1 MATDTRATRL
11 RQRVQDFIG
20 DHNGQGIG
28 LATAVYRALDRVQHR
43 ICEEANAYETYGS
56 INLVAGT
63 ELYNYPDGM
72 VSELAIVGGTHGPIV
87 GSVYSRIGL
96 VNGISEVLVNTTDTT
111 ITFDQ
116 AFVKTYTN
124 LSGSSVPAY
133 RFTVESARVGASEI
147 NEEIVVVSKT
157 LSTIALRSSSDST
170 LVKFLAAE

>member
-20 DHNGQGIG
+20 DHNGLGIG
-28 LATAVYRALDRVQHR
+28 LATAVYRALDRVQYR

-56 INLVAGT
+56 INLVADT
-63 ELYNYPDGM
+63 ELYNFPDGM
-72 VSELAIVGGTHGPIV
+72 IGEMAVVGGTHGPIV

-96 VNGISEVLVNTTDTT
+96 VDRINEVTVNQAETT

-116 AFVKTYTN
+116 PFVKTYTN
-124 LSGSSVPAY
+124 LSGNSVPAY
-133 RFTVESARVGASEI
+133 RFTVESAAVGTSET
-147 NEEIVVVSKT
+147 EESITIVSKS
-157 LSTIALRSSSDST
+157 LSGMVLKSTSNGT